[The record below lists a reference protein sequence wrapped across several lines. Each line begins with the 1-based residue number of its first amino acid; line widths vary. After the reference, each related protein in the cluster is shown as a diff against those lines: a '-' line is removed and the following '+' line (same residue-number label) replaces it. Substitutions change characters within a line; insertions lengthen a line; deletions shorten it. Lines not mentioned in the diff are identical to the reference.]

1 MKDINVNVSIISP
14 DGGDFAYFFS
24 KKEMYEKLSGIKDDA
39 GDNMEFI
46 EIGRYIYL
54 NDDKLKVLDINVKFD
69 NIDHNIHHKDK
80 TENSMPKNLIIELI
94 ITVQFIEKNIKN
106 IC

>member
-14 DGGDFAYFFS
+14 DGGDFAYLFS
-24 KKEMYEKLSGIKDDA
+24 KKEMYEKLSGIKDDI

-94 ITVQFIEKNIKN
+94 ITVQFIEKI
-106 IC
+106 

>member
-1 MKDINVNVSIISP
+1 MTNS
-14 DGGDFAYFFS
+14 
-24 KKEMYEKLSGIKDDA
+24 
-39 GDNMEFI
+39 
-46 EIGRYIYL
+46 IYL

-94 ITVQFIEKNIKN
+94 ITVQFIEKI
-106 IC
+106 

>member
-24 KKEMYEKLSGIKDDA
+24 KKEMYEKLSGIKDDV

-54 NDDKLKVLDINVKFD
+54 NDDCKSSAKSRHYILK
-69 NIDHNIHHKDK
+69 
-80 TENSMPKNLIIELI
+80 S
-94 ITVQFIEKNIKN
+94 
-106 IC
+106 